1 MPICALLCYNRN
13 IMNGKMPINQ
23 AAVEDFCKRWKVQEL
38 ALFGSVLREN
48 FGAESDIDILITFQA
63 DAHPTLFDFVRMQ
76 DELEQMLGRK
86 VDLVERAAVEKS
98 DNPIRR
104 RHILSHV
111 EPIYVAR

>member
-1 MPICALLCYNRN
+1 MPVTICYNRD
-13 IMNGKMPINQ
+13 IMNGKIPIDQ
-23 AAVEDFCKRWKVQEL
+23 AAIDDFCRRWEVQEL
-38 ALFGSVLREN
+38 ALFGSVLRDD
-48 FGAESDIDILITFQA
+48 FRAESDVDILITFQA
-63 DAHPTLFDFVRMQ
+63 DARPTLFDFVRMQ

-98 DNPIRR
+98 ENPIRR